1 MISISQTSIVE
12 TDEIGDGVTVEEF
25 CVIRKNVRIGK
36 GVHIYPHVVI
46 SEGCT
51 LGENTRIYPGTFI
64 GKVPDGAGA
73 LARTPHFSKNISI
86 GSNSALG
93 PNAVIYYDVKIG
105 DNTLVGDGAS
115 IREQCQIG
123 SFDIISRYVTVNY
136 NTTIGDNVKI
146 MDGTHITGNA
156 KIGKNIFIGM
166 LVSTANDN
174 NLTERRY
181 SENDVGPFIKDGTT
195 IGEGASILPGLILGY
210 NCLIGAGSVVTKD
223 VPDGAVVMGVPAKIV
238 KYIDKARVTSNK

>member
-115 IREQCQIG
+115 IREQCIIG
-123 SFDIISRYVTVNY
+123 SKDIISRYTTVSY
-136 NTTIGDNVKI
+136 NTIIGNNTKV
-146 MDGTHITGNA
+146 MDGTYITGNA
-156 KIGKNIFIGM
+156 KVGNNVFIGM

-174 NLTERRY
+174 NFIERKY
-181 SENDVGPFIKDGTT
+181 LEENLGPT
-195 IGEGASILPGLILGY
+195 IEDNVSIGIGATILPGLKLG
-210 NCLIGAGSVVTKD
+210 NGSLIGAGSVVTKD

-238 KYIDKARVTSNK
+238 KYIDKARVTSSK